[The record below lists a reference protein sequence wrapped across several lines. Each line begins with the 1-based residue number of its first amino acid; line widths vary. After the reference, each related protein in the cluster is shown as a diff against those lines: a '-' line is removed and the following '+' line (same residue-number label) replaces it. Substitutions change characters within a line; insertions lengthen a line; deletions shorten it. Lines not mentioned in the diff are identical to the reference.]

1 MKIPFQNIGS
11 QPKSVNRTLEGEDF
25 NVALDG
31 SLTRK
36 GLGMARLNGDL
47 KGSIQLICD
56 RCGEPFVYHVDEKV
70 TLKITDAPHKSSEGL
85 GDEQDYDIIEFLDGI
100 IDLDEIIISEVNA
113 IKFDYHKCENC
124 N

>member
-11 QPKSVNRTLEGEDF
+11 QPKSIDRVLEGGDF
-25 NVALDG
+25 KVSISG
-31 SLTRK
+31 TLTRK
-36 GLGMARLNGDL
+36 GLGMAQLNGVL
-47 KGSIQLICD
+47 KGSVQLICD
-56 RCGEPFVYHVDEKV
+56 RCGEPFVYDVDEKV
-70 TLKITDAPHKSSEGL
+70 TLKITDTPHKSSEGL

-100 IDLDEIIISEVNA
+100 IDLDEIIMSEVNA